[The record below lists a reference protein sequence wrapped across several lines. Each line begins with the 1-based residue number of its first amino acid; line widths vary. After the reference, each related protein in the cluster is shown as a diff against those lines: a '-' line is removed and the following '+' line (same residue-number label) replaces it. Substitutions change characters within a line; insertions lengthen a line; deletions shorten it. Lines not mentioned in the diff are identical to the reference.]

1 MYRRHESHGLGAR
14 SWAVLSLLLAST
26 AALLGGAAEAYAA
39 DHAPLRYPAA
49 GEAAGYVVSE
59 GVGDDRHAI
68 DPVNQK
74 LGAATFSSA
83 VEEFPF
89 IMVPVNGSFHQTEAS
104 GILLD
109 VNAERARL

>member
-1 MYRRHESHGLGAR
+1 M
-14 SWAVLSLLLAST
+14 LLAST

-89 IMVPVNGSFHQTEAS
+89 IMVPEIG
-104 GILLD
+104 
-109 VNAERARL
+109 RAHV